1 MEARVAKLETDVG
14 YMRRDVSELKSDV
27 KAISSDLVTMKL
39 SIARIDTQLAH
50 LDKHMVTKAQLASY
64 ALLSLIPILGG
75 GWWIVQQYLAPI
87 LKALPQ

>member
-1 MEARVAKLETDVG
+1 METRVAKLESHFE
-14 YMRRDVSELKSDV
+14 YMRRDISELKSDV
-27 KAISSDLVTMKL
+27 KAISSDLVTLKIQM
-39 SIARIDTQLAH
+39 TH
-50 LDKHMVTKAQLASY
+50 VDKHMVTKAQLASY

>member
-1 MEARVAKLETDVG
+1 METRVAKLEG
-14 YMRRDVSELKSDV
+14 HFEYMRRDISELKSDV
-27 KAISSDLVTMKL
+27 KAISSDLVALK
-39 SIARIDTQLAH
+39 IQVAH

-64 ALLSLIPILGG
+64 ALLTLLPVLGG